1 MEQQQQALQVAQ
13 QESAQEEGNMESV
26 LFVDPTPAMHEQM
39 EQTLQ
44 GLFVLRHVGTAAEA
58 VEAIGRQRPNLII
71 SEVDLPDGSGLE
83 LCEWVRAHPATN
95 GIPFLLLTTRAEID
109 DKVAGF
115 LAGADDYVVK
125 PIDARFFSAR
135 IRLLFRLKSLAQQP
149 PSSNVPPPQPRQPR
163 PERFGSE

>member
-39 EQTLQ
+39 AQTLQ
-44 GLFVLRHVGTAAEA
+44 GLFVLRHAGTAAEA

-95 GIPFLLLTTRAEID
+95 GIPFLLLTTRAGID

-163 PERFGSE
+163 PERFGSD